1 MSSVITGPGIKCLDD
16 PNFSFDE
23 PAAAPTA
30 APAASA
36 VAAVPAVAA
45 APSNTANP
53 SDRPS
58 GIPQP
63 KKPSYRNSRFSYCEA
78 SVSATCLDGSSL
90 CFEVVFRVEK
100 LSWMYRT
107 CFARAVRK
115 IRVEKPLPVLINIGS
130 GVKEWDE
137 HRLTQIILLKNA
149 GLVLCTAYELS
160 CRKNGL

>member
-1 MSSVITGPGIKCLDD
+1 MCNGSFYLFFNQHSKCMAWSIISENLMSSVITGPGIKCLDD

-36 VAAVPAVAA
+36 AAAVPAVAA

-100 LSWMYRT
+100 LSGCT
-107 CFARAVRK
+107 
-115 IRVEKPLPVLINIGS
+115 EHVLRGLW
-130 GVKEWDE
+130 GKYV
-137 HRLTQIILLKNA
+137 LKNHF
-149 GLVLCTAYELS
+149 LYS
-160 CRKNGL
+160 